1 MMTLAEK
8 YVADNNI
15 DIQSDINSATATYV
29 SVIDTAVRTAFSTG
43 NQWDDFKDNVQ
54 KDGWFM
60 AGHGV

>member
-29 SVIDTAVRTAFSTG
+29 SVIDTAVRTTFSTG
-43 NQWDDFKDNVQ
+43 NQWDDFKDNVRR
-54 KDGWFM
+54 M
-60 AGHGV
+60 AGSWRGHGV